1 MTKKISLPRLEG
13 FLKARCDDL
22 RSAGL
27 DATEYRDYI
36 IAMIFLKRVND
47 NFAKQQKAYLSRLR
61 KEYPDV
67 TEAELMQ
74 EVEVA
79 NASEYEF
86 YVPLKARWKIEDL
99 PVAVHS
105 DLSQKLSEAKAK
117 LEDGRITGVNRER
130 WQKEFSDAEYM
141 LNWKGLLNVKSDVGD
156 ALTIALAALE
166 EEPTNS
172 LSLGGVLS
180 STKFNAVNSNGVK
193 KLSDAVLMQLINDF
207 NSITLTD
214 DNFEFPDLLGAAY
227 EYLIKYF
234 AESAGKKGGEFYTPT
249 PVVELMA
256 RILQPERN
264 AEICDPTV
272 GSGGLLITMRNY
284 VESRYGTAR
293 DLTLCGQELIDH
305 TYKMCKMN
313 MIFHGIKDARIEH
326 GDTLL
331 NPKLTES
338 GRLRLFDIV
347 VANPPF
353 SQNYTTKDMKY
364 MERFAY
370 FMPKKKRADF
380 MFVQHM
386 VSTLKSDGRMA
397 VVMPHGVLFRSGDEQ
412 KYRKELIAGE
422 NGCVLECVIGL
433 PEGLFYGTTIP
444 ASILIINK
452 KDAKNRAGVLFINAD
467 REYAEGKNQNSLRP
481 EDVEKISYVYSHKSE
496 LPKYSR
502 LVRVAELA
510 AEEYNC
516 NIRRYVDNAPDAEP
530 QDVEAHLSGGIPK
543 EEIDS
548 CAPLFA
554 PWGDVAGTLF
564 VNCRK
569 GYLRFRNTVD
579 SAEKI
584 GTVVRESKGVAETL
598 SAYEKLVEGFW
609 TGIVPDLIALPENK
623 NVFSLCEKLLG
634 KFSAH
639 LSGRQC
645 PVLDEF
651 QTRGSFAH
659 YIATLRADF
668 KSVATS
674 AWNAELIPDDEILES
689 QFPQVL
695 SEYRS
700 CQERKEELQSK
711 FDAVAALEED
721 EWNAEDYEVMPKSE
735 IARIRAEI
743 KSAKGELR
751 ELNKATKALEKRAKA
766 YSKKKEPVP
775 AEITEESAR
784 TEAKKAPLNQTIDEL
799 EKTIARHSELEAELA
814 TCSQRVR
821 EIERHKDELVES
833 AREKIS
839 PEEARK
845 LILARWK
852 RTLRETLAA
861 YLEAHLR
868 VVVSS
873 AEALYSKYTVTLNQ
887 LLEERGAAAE
897 KLDGFLAELGY
908 ASNLR

>member
-1 MTKKISLPRLEG
+1 MVKKISLQKLES

-22 RSAGL
+22 RMAGL

-47 NFAKQQKAYLSRLR
+47 TFAKQQSEYLARLR
-61 KEYPDV
+61 KEYPDL
-67 TEAELMQ
+67 TEEELNQ
-74 EVEVA
+74 EKEEV

-86 YVPLKARWKIEDL
+86 YVPLKARWKVDSL
-99 PVAVHS
+99 PVKTHS
-105 DLSQKLSEAKAK
+105 DLSQKYSEAKAK
-117 LEDGRITGVNRER
+117 LEDGSVVGVNRER
-130 WQKEFSDAEYM
+130 WQKVYDEAESM
-141 LNWKGLLNVKSDVGD
+141 LHWKGLLNVKSDVGD

-234 AESAGKKGGEFYTPT
+234 AESAGKKGGEFYTPS

-256 RILQPERN
+256 RILKPEKD

-284 VESRYGTAR
+284 VESRYGSAR
-293 DLTLCGQELIDH
+293 DLTLCGQELIDR

-331 NPKLTES
+331 NPKLTDH

-353 SQNYTTKDMKY
+353 SQNYTTKDMKF
-364 MERFAY
+364 MERFSY

-452 KDAKNRAGVLFINAD
+452 KDAKKRAGVLFINAD

-481 EDVEKISYVYSHKSE
+481 EDVEKISYVYANKSE

-502 LVRVAELA
+502 LVGVEELA

-530 QDVEAHLSGGIPK
+530 QDVDAHLHGGIPK
-543 EEIDS
+543 DEID
-548 CAPLFA
+548 ALEPLLA

-564 VNCRK
+564 ANGRR
-569 GYLRFRNTVD
+569 GYLRFRNAVD
-579 SAEKI
+579 TTEKI
-584 GTVVRESKGVAETL
+584 EAAIRLSQGVAETL
-598 SAYEKLVEGFW
+598 SAYEELVETFW
-609 TGIVPDLIALPENK
+609 AHILPSLTALPKKK
-623 NVFSLCEKLLG
+623 NVFALCEKMLG
-634 KFSAH
+634 EFSAH
-639 LSGRQC
+639 LSARNR

-651 QTRGSFAH
+651 QTRGAFAH
-659 YIATLRADF
+659 YVATLKADF
-668 KSVATS
+668 RSVETS

-689 QFPQVL
+689 QFPEVL
-695 SEYRS
+695 AEYRA
-700 CQERKEELQSK
+700 CQERKEELQAK
-711 FDAVAALEED
+711 FDAVAALED
-721 EWNAEDYEVMPKSE
+721 GEWNPDDYEVMP
-735 IARIRAEI
+735 RAEI
-743 KSAKGELR
+743 TRIRGEIKAAKGELR
-751 ELNKATKALEKRAKA
+751 EISKAIKTLDKREKA
-766 YSKKKEPVP
+766 YTKKKETPPQEIADEKARLVAKQVP
-775 AEITEESAR
+775 
-784 TEAKKAPLNQTIDEL
+784 L
-799 EKTIARHSELEAELA
+799 EQMIADLERQIARHAELDDELKS
-814 TCSQRVR
+814 CSQKVR
-821 EIERHKDELVES
+821 EIERHKDELVER
-833 AREKIS
+833 ARDKIS
-839 PEEARK
+839 PDEARD

-852 RTLRETLAA
+852 NTLRNTIAV
-861 YLEAHLR
+861 YLESHLR
-868 VVVSS
+868 TVVSS
-873 AEALYSKYTVTLNQ
+873 VEVLRSKYSVTLNQ
-887 LLEERGAAAE
+887 LLSERGDAAE
-897 KLDGFLAELGY
+897 KLDAFLAELGY
-908 ASNLR
+908 SGGGR